1 MLVHFG
7 VTAVQYMEV
16 FFLSRQSIE
25 LPESVK
31 AGLDNMA
38 QTLGMTQNALINLAV
53 ATMVAKY
60 EAEGMRIF
68 FDLISQPEIK
78 KK

>member
-1 MLVHFG
+1 M
-7 VTAVQYMEV
+7 
-16 FFLSRQSIE
+16 SRQSVE
-25 LPESVK
+25 LNEKVK
-31 AGLDNMA
+31 NGLDEMA
-38 QTLGMTQNALINLAV
+38 SACGMTQNALINLAV

-68 FDLISQPEIK
+68 FDLISPPIK